1 MLTPRASVSDGLID
15 VCLVEARARTEF
27 ARLALRFRRGDHI
40 DSDGVRY
47 LQAPWFRVTADRP
60 MTVNVDGESREA
72 RTLDYRARPADL
84 LVHVRRIPG
93 TEARRPP

>member
-1 MLTPRASVSDGLID
+1 
-15 VCLVEARARTEF
+15 
-27 ARLALRFRRGDHI
+27 
-40 DSDGVRY
+40 
-47 LQAPWFRVTADRP
+47 

-72 RTLDYRARPADL
+72 RTLEYRARPADL